1 MEKKEMSTQPK
12 VAAKMVELQMEHNLP
27 VNIIIGKMND
37 GLKEVALEYDLID
50 YYAMAW
56 IVNKAVEWYSKLPLE
71 EMDDND

>member
-1 MEKKEMSTQPK
+1 
-12 VAAKMVELQMEHNLP
+12 MEHNLP
-27 VNIIIGKMND
+27 VNITIGKMND

-71 EMDDND
+71 EMDDHD

>member
-27 VNIIIGKMND
+27 VNITIGKMND

-71 EMDDND
+71 EMDDHD